1 MNSPYTLHLRITH
14 ACNATCSYCSSWKKT
29 NEPSMTPESLDS
41 ALSFVEDLWAELEL
55 NPTFLNIEYVGGEI
69 LLIDPDALTSMVT
82 QTRERFARRGVQVRD
97 GAQSNLI
104 GSQRRIDHLYELFS
118 GRVGTSID
126 RFSGQRTLGHSQ
138 DGAKRYRSFQLHV
151 ETVLTDARSITPP
164 AVLALDAKTIPHLMA
179 ELKLSAGERR
189 EMTLRPIFQGGSE
202 IDSVSPSEMG
212 EALAEAFR
220 WWAEAGMPMNVEP
233 FASLLRRRCDESQ
246 ITDNGYCAWQADC
259 AEKSLSIEPNGD
271 LFVCQELADMDQLRL
286 GNALTRTFDAEL
298 YAKIKLR
305 KERLDAGCFECPYFK
320 SCQGGCLQQ
329 SLEGGG
335 GLYGKTQWC
344 HAWKRLFS
352 EMDQVISETSS
363 SRLLSRMTT
372 LLRSPT

>member
-1 MNSPYTLHLRITH
+1 MIKPYTLHLRITH
-14 ACNATCSYCSSWKKT
+14 ACNATCSYCSSWKRT

-41 ALSFVEDLWAELEL
+41 ALSFVEELWDKLGL

-69 LLIDPDALTSMVT
+69 LLIDPDALTSMVM
-82 QTRERFARRGVQVRD
+82 QTRERFARRGITVRD

-104 GSQRRIDHLYELFS
+104 GSSRRIEHLYELFS

-126 RFSGQRTLGHSQ
+126 RFSGQRTLGHSE

-151 ETVLTDARSITPP
+151 EKGLATDRAITPP
-164 AVLALDAKTIPHLMA
+164 AVLALDAKTLPHLME
-179 ELKLSAGERR
+179 ELRLSAVEHR
-189 EMTLRPIFQGGSE
+189 EMTLRPIFQGGSA
-202 IDSVSPSEMG
+202 INTVTPSVMG
-212 EALAEAFR
+212 ESLAEAFR
-220 WWAEAGMPMNVEP
+220 WWIEAGMPMNVEP
-233 FASLLRRRCDESQ
+233 FANLLRRRCDEAQ
-246 ITDNGYCAWQADC
+246 ITDQGYCAWQADC

-286 GNALTRTFDAEL
+286 GNALTRTFDDEL
-298 YAKIKLR
+298 FAKIQLR

-329 SLEGGG
+329 SLEGGT

-344 HAWKRLFS
+344 HAWKRLFA
-352 EMDQVISETSS
+352 EMDEVIANTGA
-363 SRLLSRMTT
+363 SRLLGRMNT
-372 LLRSPT
+372 LLRRPA